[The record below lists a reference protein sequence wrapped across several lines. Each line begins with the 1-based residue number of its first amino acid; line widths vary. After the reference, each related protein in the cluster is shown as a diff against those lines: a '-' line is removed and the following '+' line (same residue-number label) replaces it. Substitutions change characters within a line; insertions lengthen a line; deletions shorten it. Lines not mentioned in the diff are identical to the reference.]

1 MQIELTKI
9 DIATDLKGSFIPDN
23 VDLCHRTITGYLSRA
38 IETIF
43 CTDEC
48 NFLSLNSIYDLHLIR
63 GDNNLETCFQYAVLD
78 VENDKLLNIKFYDKT
93 LDLISRDGR

>member
-1 MQIELTKI
+1 MQ
-9 DIATDLKGSFIPDN
+9 
-23 VDLCHRTITGYLSRA
+23 
-38 IETIF
+38 
-43 CTDEC
+43 
-48 NFLSLNSIYDLHLIR
+48 FLSLNIIYDLHLIR